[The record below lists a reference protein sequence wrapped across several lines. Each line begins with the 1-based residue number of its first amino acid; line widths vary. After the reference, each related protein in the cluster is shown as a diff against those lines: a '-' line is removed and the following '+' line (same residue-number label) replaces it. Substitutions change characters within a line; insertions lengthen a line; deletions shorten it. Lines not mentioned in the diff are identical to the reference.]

1 MAGAWSVPG
10 AAITA
15 CGCWA
20 LLLERREAALR
31 HRALRCGCWRTT
43 SWTLS
48 SSTRSSTWCSRCCWW
63 PSLYT
68 SWTTWTRTTWTS
80 WTASLLEE
88 TYNMAAPPAPTGG
101 TIPLTEYRRDVPPG
115 WSPGDS
121 GYTLRSY
128 LEKLRLWYRIC
139 SLEDEHVG
147 LAMQLRVP
155 RPDGNVDQG
164 DAALVRL
171 PVDEVLEC
179 SSW

>member
-1 MAGAWSVPG
+1 
-10 AAITA
+10 
-15 CGCWA
+15 
-20 LLLERREAALR
+20 
-31 HRALRCGCWRTT
+31 
-43 SWTLS
+43 
-48 SSTRSSTWCSRCCWW
+48 
-63 PSLYT
+63 
-68 SWTTWTRTTWTS
+68 
-80 WTASLLEE
+80 
-88 TYNMAAPPAPTGG
+88 MAAPPAPTGG